1 MSETRLR
8 AQNQEPIGRD
18 RTGSRRS
25 FLQRSAGVAVAAP
38 GIVLALAG
46 KGHAGKPAK
55 QPPPQPLPNLFP
67 RENKNIFF
75 EILQDE
81 ENHITQLSIL
91 SDFVSGTNPARP
103 TFKNLVPSTVQQFV
117 QMAAIIE
124 NGGVGSYLQ
133 GLNAISPGGHHDYF
147 LTAAGI
153 TAVEAQHTG
162 FLNALLNKPI
172 APTALANE
180 NQPGIATPIPPQTII
195 DAINGLGVI
204 DNLNDFAPFF
214 TPYNTAF
221 DFPVANPPGA
231 DDANDQHII
240 NFSLVLEFLEV
251 EFYRQ
256 NLEAFFNQ
264 L

>member
-1 MSETRLR
+1 V
-8 AQNQEPIGRD
+8 
-18 RTGSRRS
+18 
-25 FLQRSAGVAVAAP
+25 AGAVLP
-38 GIVLALAG
+38 GVVLAMASTA
-46 KGHAGKPAK
+46 KAAKPN
-55 QPPPQPLPNLFP
+55 PPKFQPLPNLFTN
-67 RENKNIFF
+67 ENKSIFF
-75 EILQDE
+75 QILQDE

-91 SDFVSGTNPARP
+91 SDFVSGTAPARP
-103 TFKNLVPSTVQQFV
+103 TFKNLVASTPQQFV
-117 QMAAIIE
+117 QMAATIE

-162 FLNALLNKPI
+162 FLNALLNQPI
-172 APTALANE
+172 TPSAQANLD
-180 NQPGIATPIPPQTII
+180 QPGIATPIAPQAII
-195 DAINGLGVI
+195 AAINGLGVI
-204 DNLNDFAPFF
+204 DSLNAFAPWF

-221 DFPVANPPGA
+221 DFPVVNTQDA
-231 DDANDQHII
+231 DDMNDQHII

-256 NLEAFFNQ
+256 NIAAFFNF